1 MRLNSIL
8 VGFFMLVGFMY
19 FCGMAQAQDNL
30 TVYYDFETEEATDQ
44 SGNGLDGAVIGGT
57 PELIDGVV
65 GKAWQ
70 FDGGIMIEMDY
81 PEFKAAR
88 TELSMRCFIKPE
100 DVQNQQIIYE
110 EGGAWKGFCVRIK
123 DGDLEFGVVCCG
135 EDHPPP
141 VFVSAE
147 LSKTGNW
154 IEIAAVFDKGT
165 ISLYIDGN
173 KVGEEETE
181 WAELDGH
188 GQAGGVGEMQSG
200 DTAFNDGNGFFVGGI
215 DEFRVYSRA
224 LQSAELVSSVSA
236 SGKLAVTWADLK
248 IYY

>member
-1 MRLNSIL
+1 MRLNSVL

-19 FCGMAQAQDNL
+19 FCGMAQAQENL

-44 SGNGLDGAVIGGT
+44 SGNSLDGVVIGGN
-57 PELIDGVV
+57 PELIDGAV

-81 PEFKAAR
+81 PEFKVAH

-100 DVQNQQIIYE
+100 DVQNQHIIYE
-110 EGGAWKGFCVRIK
+110 EGGAWTGFCVRIR
-123 DGDLEFGVVCCG
+123 DVELEFEVVCCG

-147 LSKTGNW
+147 LPKTEDW
-154 IEIAAVFDKGT
+154 MEIAAVFDKGT
-165 ISLYIDGN
+165 IFLYIDGK
-173 KVGEEETE
+173 KVGEEKTE
-181 WAELDGH
+181 WAELGDH
-188 GQAGGVGEMQSG
+188 GQAGGIGEKQSG
-200 DTAFNDGNGFFVGGI
+200 DTAFNDGSGFFVGGI

-224 LQSAELVSSVSA
+224 LQPAELDLSVSA
-236 SGKLAVTWADLK
+236 LGKLAITWADLK